1 MPRLQVSRQRET
13 FRERKLAEC
22 EEKSIGGTGGYQHQN
37 RRRHDLRCLNPV
49 WYDLVQKHEGK
60 LDGLSV
66 VTQTEERKLWGDAE
80 VQPRAKITVA
90 PQEIRGVIADISVNV
105 REAFTI
111 MAPSSNG
118 LGSRPLTPVIMGSSP
133 CGVTIIWGQVSG
145 S

>member
-1 MPRLQVSRQRET
+1 MPRLKVSRQRET

-22 EEKSIGGTGGYQHQN
+22 EEKSIGGTGGY

-90 PQEIRGVIADISVNV
+90 PEKLGGLSLIS
-105 REAFTI
+105 
-111 MAPSSNG
+111 
-118 LGSRPLTPVIMGSSP
+118 
-133 CGVTIIWGQVSG
+133 Q
-145 S
+145 